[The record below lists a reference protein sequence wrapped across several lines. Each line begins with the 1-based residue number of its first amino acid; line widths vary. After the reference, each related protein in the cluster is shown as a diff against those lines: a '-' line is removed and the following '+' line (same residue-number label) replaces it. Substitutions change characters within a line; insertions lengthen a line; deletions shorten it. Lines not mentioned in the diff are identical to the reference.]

1 MTTSYWLAEPRR
13 GLPRTR
19 ATSGPVDVVVVG
31 GGVTGCSCALT
42 LAERGLRVRVHE
54 AREVAGGASGRNGGF
69 ALRGGATSYV
79 GARASMGRE
88 RARLLWELSE
98 RALDAMEALAGDEL
112 RRVGSLR
119 LAADDAERAELA
131 AELEALREDG
141 FAAEWLDPLPAPLD
155 RLFHGAIVHPRDGAI
170 HPARWVRRLA
180 ATAVEAG
187 AEIVEGSR
195 VEVDVL
201 DAPAVVVAADGLTSG
216 LLPELEPVV
225 RPVRGQML
233 ATEPI
238 AERLFDRPHYARH
251 GFDYWQQLADGRLVV
266 GGKRDASLEAEN
278 TGVEETTPDRPGAP
292 RGFVVELLGALPR
305 VTHRW
310 AGIWGETPD
319 KLPLA
324 GRLPGRAGRLDRRR
338 LLGPRQRA
346 RLRVRRPRR
355 ARDRRRASARARA
368 LRPGA
373 VRLRSRHRRPTRLP
387 PDRSEPGKARERR
400 GTAVENS
407 DVSRTPP
414 DSTSPLPFPAA
425 GYREVRGRSTGGRAR
440 PAARARR
447 SRSRDPGSRGRSSRT
462 S

>member
-1 MTTSYWLAEPRR
+1 MLTTSYWLADPREAFPAR
-13 GLPRTR
+13 V
-19 ATSGPVDVVVVG
+19 TSGPVDVVVVG

-42 LAERGLRVRVHE
+42 LAERGLRVRLHE
-54 AREVAGGASGRNGGF
+54 ARQVAGGASGRNGGF

-79 GARASMGRE
+79 GACESMGRE

-98 RALDAMEALAGDEL
+98 RAFDGIEALAGDEL

-119 LAADDAERAELA
+119 LAADERERRTLA

-155 RLFHGAIVHPRDGAI
+155 RLFQAAIVHPRDGAI

-180 ATAVEAG
+180 AMAAKAG

-195 VEVDVL
+195 VAVDML
-201 DAPAVVVAADGLTSG
+201 DAPAVVVAADGFTSG

-251 GFDYWQQLADGRLVV
+251 GFDYWQQLADGCLVV

-278 TGVEETTPDRPGAP
+278 TGVEETTQIVQANLEAL
-292 RGFVVELLGALPR
+292 VIQLLGALPQ

-324 GRLPGRAGRLDRRR
+324 GRLPGRPGVWIAGGYSGHGNV
-338 LLGPRQRA
+338 LGFA
-346 RLRVRRPRR
+346 CGDLV
-355 ARDRRRASARARA
+355 
-368 LRPGA
+368 
-373 VRLRSRHRRPTRLP
+373 
-387 PDRSEPGKARERR
+387 
-400 GTAVENS
+400 
-407 DVSRTPP
+407 
-414 DSTSPLPFPAA
+414 
-425 GYREVRGRSTGGRAR
+425 GRAIAGEHPPELELFD
-440 PAARARR
+440 PARF
-447 SRSRDPGSRGRSSRT
+447 G
-462 S
+462 